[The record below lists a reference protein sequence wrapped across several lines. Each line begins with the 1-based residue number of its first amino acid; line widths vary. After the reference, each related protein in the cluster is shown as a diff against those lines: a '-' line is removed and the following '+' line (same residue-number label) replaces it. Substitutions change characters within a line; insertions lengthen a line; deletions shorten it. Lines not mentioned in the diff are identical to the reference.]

1 MTELRYLAPT
11 TLDEAIGA
19 FAAAGSAARILA
31 GGTDLLVQMRSGVL
45 KPGVIV
51 DIKKIPEMTEI
62 EQAADGSFRI
72 GAAVSG
78 MALHDHENFG
88 KVWPG
93 VLEAVNLIGS
103 KQVQGRASAGGNLC
117 NGSPAGDSVPAMV
130 AAGAVVTV
138 QGPNGRRELKVEDV
152 PAGPGRTNLK
162 PGEILV
168 SFKLPPRPP
177 GSSDAYLRMIPRTE
191 MDIAVVGVGVSLTIK
206 DGVCHRR
213 PRRPRRGG
221 ADRAA
226 GGRRRESA
234 DRQPSS
240 TTPRWQRPPPPVR
253 PPAVRSTTSA
263 APSPTAPRSPA
274 CCSSAPPRSPP
285 SARPRRIE
293 SENNFMAKV
302 HVTTSINGEPMEF
315 LCEPNDTM
323 LDALRG
329 PLSLTGSKEGCAS
342 GDCGACSIT
351 LDDSLVCSCLMLAV
365 EAEGH
370 EIRTIEGLASGDKL
384 HPLQQKF
391 LEMAALQCG
400 ICTSGMLV
408 ASDALL
414 RRNPKPSEEE
424 VRFWLAGNLC
434 RCTGYDKIVR
444 AVMETAAEMRA
455 Q

>member
-1 MTELRYLAPT
+1 M
-11 TLDEAIGA
+11 
-19 FAAAGSAARILA
+19 
-31 GGTDLLVQMRSGVL
+31 L

-51 DIKKIPEMTEI
+51 DIKKIPEMMEI
-62 EQAADGSFRI
+62 EQTADGGFRI

-78 MALHDHENFG
+78 MALAEHKSFG

-130 AAGAVVTV
+130 AAGAIVTV
-138 QGPNGRRELKVEDV
+138 QGPNGRREMKVEDV

-168 SFKLPPRPP
+168 SFTLPPRPP

-206 DGVCHRR
+206 DGTVTAARV
-213 PRRPRRGG
+213 GLG
-221 ADRAA
+221 AVAPTVLLVEDAA
-226 GGRRRESA
+226 KALIGSKLDDA
-234 DRQPSS
+234 
-240 TTPRWQRPPPPVR
+240 
-253 PPAVRSTTSA
+253 ALAKAAAACSA
-263 APSPTAPRSPA
+263 ACRPIDDKRGTIAYRTKVAGVLLKRTAAIAAKRATGKVS
-274 CCSSAPPRSPP
+274 
-285 SARPRRIE
+285 
-293 SENNFMAKV
+293 FMAKV

-315 LCEPNDTM
+315 LCEPSTPCSTRCAGR
-323 LDALRG
+323 LG
-329 PLSLTGSKEGCAS
+329 LTGSKEGCAS

-351 LDDSLVCSCLMLAV
+351 LDDRLICSCLMLAV
-365 EAEGH
+365 EAQDH
-370 EIRTIEGLASGDKL
+370 EIRTIEGMAKGDKL

-414 RRNPKPSEEE
+414 KKNPEPSEEE